1 MHRRVRWFLAGTD
14 MQSKREPAF
23 FASKLS
29 PWSHGMTLP
38 ESLPYFGCRPAALS
52 FHSVYAWSA
61 AMPKEQKSKQQHMR
75 TRIAA
80 IAARIMAEDGIEDF
94 AMAKRKAARQLRA
107 GDTQSLP
114 NNDEIETELRLYQTL
129 YQGEEQRERVR
140 FLRGQALAAMEQLA
154 NFKPYLTGPV
164 LRGTA
169 GRYADID
176 LQVFADSG
184 KDLEIF
190 LLNRK
195 ITYQTSELRHYS
207 GNQER
212 AVSVLSMDWEGT
224 PVRVAV
230 YWPDDEHRSVKTSP
244 SGRPLERAGLDAVRT
259 LVASGE

>member
-1 MHRRVRWFLAGTD
+1 
-14 MQSKREPAF
+14 
-23 FASKLS
+23 
-29 PWSHGMTLP
+29 
-38 ESLPYFGCRPAALS
+38 
-52 FHSVYAWSA
+52 
-61 AMPKEQKSKQQHMR
+61 MPKEQKSKQQNMR

-80 IAARIMAEDGIEDF
+80 VAARIMAEDGIEDF
-94 AMAKRKAARQLRA
+94 AMAKRKAARRLGA

-114 NNDEIETELRLYQTL
+114 ANDEIETELRLYQSL

-140 FLRGQALAAMEQLA
+140 FLRSQALAAMEQLA
-154 NFKPYLTGPV
+154 DFKPYLTGPV

-190 LLNRK
+190 LLNRN
-195 ITYQTSELRHYS
+195 IPYQTSELRHYS

-212 AVSVLSMDWEGT
+212 AVSVLSMNWEGT

-230 YWPDDEHRSVKTSP
+230 YWPDDERRSVKTSP
-244 SGRPLERAGLDAVRT
+244 SGRPIERAGLDAVRT